1 MKLVKNKIVIVGA
14 GMVGS
19 ATLSSLL
26 TLGMS
31 AEIVLIDANET
42 KARGEALDVS
52 HTTAFPYTPNVRVHA
67 GGYEE
72 CKDAQIIII
81 TAGPSVKPGEEFDRL
96 NLANKNV
103 AVIKEIMASIS
114 KYTKEAII
122 IIVTNPVDI
131 VTYVAQNC
139 FDYPRNKIIGTGTL
153 LDTARFRRILAQR
166 YLVDTKNV
174 NGYILGEHGESA
186 FATWSLVNIA
196 GIPVNELNK
205 VLGMEV
211 PFYKDEI
218 LKEVKNIGKE
228 ILTLKGFTNYGIA
241 GTVSILV
248 KAILLNELS
257 IMPVSTT
264 LEGEYGISDVA
275 LSIPSIISSDGIKKT
290 LAINLAKDEVDALQY
305 SANQLK
311 QVLKDT
317 GV

>member
-26 TLGMS
+26 TMGMS

-42 KARGEALDVS
+42 RARGEALDAS
-52 HTTAFPYTPNVRVHA
+52 HTTAFSYTPNVRVHA

-72 CKDAQIIII
+72 CKDAQIVII
-81 TAGPSVKPGEEFDRL
+81 TAGPSIKPGEDLDRL
-96 NLANKNV
+96 TLTNKNV
-103 AVIKEIMASIS
+103 AVVKDVMKSIT

-131 VTYVAQNC
+131 VTYVAQNH
-139 FDYPRNKIIGTGTL
+139 FDYPKHKIIGTGTL

-174 NGYILGEHGESA
+174 NGYILGEHGGTA

-196 GIPVNELNK
+196 GIPVHEFNK
-205 VLGMEV
+205 VLGMDI
-211 PFYKDEI
+211 PFNKDELI
-218 LKEVKNIGKE
+218 AEVRNIGLE
-228 ILTLKGFTNYGIA
+228 VLMSKGFTNFGIA
-241 GTVSILV
+241 STVSMLV

-264 LEGEYGISDVA
+264 LLGEYGIENVS
-275 LSIPSIISSDGIKKT
+275 LSIPSIISSEGIQKT
-290 LAINLAKDEVDALQY
+290 LAISLSEEELEMLY
-305 SANQLK
+305 TSANHLKNVLK
-311 QVLKDT
+311 QT
-317 GV
+317 EI

>member
-1 MKLVKNKIVIVGA
+1 MKLIKNKIVIVGA

-31 AEIVLIDANET
+31 AEIVIIDANET
-42 KARGEALDVS
+42 KAQGEALDVS
-52 HTTAFPYTPNVRVHA
+52 HTTAFPYMPNVRIHA

-81 TAGPSVKPGEEFDRL
+81 TAGPSVKPGEDFDRL
-96 NLANKNV
+96 NLASKNV
-103 AVIKEIMASIS
+103 SVVKQIMASIT

-131 VTYVAQNC
+131 LTYVAQNY
-139 FDYPRNKIIGTGTL
+139 FDYPKSKIIGTGTL
-153 LDTARFRRILAQR
+153 LDTARFRRILAER

-174 NGYILGEHGESA
+174 NGYILGEHGGSA

-196 GIPVNELNK
+196 GIPVNEFNK
-205 VLGMEV
+205 VLGMDI
-211 PFYKDEI
+211 PFNRDEI
-218 LKEVKNIGKE
+218 LNEVKDIGKE
-228 ILTLKGFTNYGIA
+228 VVILKGFTNYGVA
-241 GTVSILV
+241 GAVNRLV
-248 KAILLNELS
+248 KSILLNELS

-264 LEGEYGISDVA
+264 LQGEYGISDVA
-275 LSIPSIISSDGIKKT
+275 LSLPSILSSDGIKKT
-290 LAINLAKDEVDALQY
+290 LAISLAKDEVDALQY
-305 SANQLK
+305 SANYLK
-311 QVLKDT
+311 QVLKDI